1 MTRSGS
7 EQVVCE
13 EKNRSARSFLFLRDI
28 FFRILVKAFL
38 AAHRAKIIS
47 LTFIFGP
54 SLSGL
59 KSDVHAADGVFQ
71 SCSHF
76 RFSFTLDTTKYCTY
90 ILRLTEIPSI
100 RAYPARIGK
109 SPLAFAVIK
118 SGTTA
123 SRPAFSTHL

>member
-1 MTRSGS
+1 MTRSVS
-7 EQVVCE
+7 EQVICE

-54 SLSGL
+54 GLSGL
-59 KSDVHAADGVFQ
+59 KSDVHTADGVFQ

-76 RFSFTLDTTKYCTY
+76 RFSFTVDTMKYCNH
-90 ILRLTEIPSI
+90 ILRRPEIPS
-100 RAYPARIGK
+100 
-109 SPLAFAVIK
+109 
-118 SGTTA
+118 
-123 SRPAFSTHL
+123 